1 MNLSKIIS
9 LPKADKGKRQAMA
22 TVGSL
27 LLEEWYLGKYPEVAN
42 SGLTPVEHY
51 IKLGEQAGYRPNPF
65 FDPAYYLSI
74 APGARKSNSLAL
86 VHYASKGWRRGR
98 SPSRDFSL
106 KLYLQEYPG
115 VKALDIDPL
124 LYHLKKGRYA
134 GQLALPVALE
144 NKRNAHYV
152 AEMKIIHASG
162 LFDANWYKSYYS
174 DLWHADVD
182 PLFHYVKFGWTE
194 NRRPN
199 IFFEPQWYLTK
210 YADSIGDMNPLVHY
224 ATTGAD
230 RGCNPSEAFCT
241 EAYLQQNHDRLKP
254 GENPLAHFI
263 REGLKLGLKVP
274 MPSPEEGDGPVGNQ
288 TESRLPVPQ
297 ALRAVTRF
305 KKQPLA
311 PPRPDFNSNKMVI
324 HWVVPAFAPGGGGHM
339 TIFRMLHF
347 LELAG
352 HEQTLWIHNPSKGE
366 TVESVYHMLENHF
379 QHFTGDIRFVDETLH
394 DAEGDA
400 IIATDCWTV
409 YPVLACAKFHRR
421 FYFVQDFEPS
431 FHPMGSNYLLAE
443 QTYHEDLDCLCAS
456 PWLSQLMSEN
466 YGRWARHFW
475 LAADRRIYLPPAKK
489 CLNSKPRIA
498 VYARH
503 FTARRAVELAFLA
516 LEELAE
522 SGTKFAVDF
531 FGAPLDF
538 DKAGFEFVDH
548 GVASQEELARI
559 FQTADIGLV
568 FSATNYSLVPQEM
581 MACGLPIVEL
591 DGDSTRAIFPA
602 GTVTLAEPHPTA
614 IAAAVQSLIDDERAR
629 EIQAKAALEWVSQFS
644 WAASADLVEQA
655 IRDRLTEVAKPEET
669 VHPAAVALPDAPKAS
684 VVIPTLNAG
693 EVFETVLEAVVNQR
707 TPWPFEVLVVD
718 SGSTDGTL
726 DIVAKYDNV
735 SLHQIDKS
743 DFNHG
748 ATRNLGAKLTTGEF
762 IAFLTHDAMPV
773 NERWLYNMVT
783 SIERFPEAA
792 GAFGKHF
799 AWPEA
804 SAFTKRDLN
813 SHFEGFARLP
823 INVGKETDQKR
834 WADQDPAWLQ
844 KLHFYSDNNSC
855 FRRAVWE
862 KIPYRTVAFGEDQ
875 LWAWD
880 IIEAG
885 YEKIYAPQAAVYHS
899 HDYDAEETFER
910 SRIESAFFK
919 RFFGYELIKGEQ
931 DLANTIDLLNSSD
944 TQWGENHDVSKNEVE
959 SRLRLNEA
967 RLKGYLAGVISA
979 EDETF

>member
-9 LPKADKGKRQAMA
+9 LPKENKGKRQ
-22 TVGSL
+22 TVETVRSL
-27 LLEEWYLGKYPEVAN
+27 LLEEWYLGQYPEAAK
-42 SGLTPVEHY
+42 SGLSPVEHY
-51 IKLGEQAGYRPNPF
+51 ITVGEQAGYRPNPF
-65 FDPAYYLSI
+65 FDPAYYLSV
-74 APGARKSNSLAL
+74 APGARKSDSLAL
-86 VHYASKGWRRGR
+86 VHYAGKGWRRGR
-98 SPSRDFSL
+98 NPSRDFSQ
-106 KLYLQEYPG
+106 KLYFQEYPE
-115 VKALDIDPL
+115 VKSLDVDPL
-124 LYHLKKGRYA
+124 SYHLKKGRYA
-134 GQLALPVALE
+134 GHLALPVALE
-144 NKRNAHYV
+144 NNRNAHFV
-152 AEMKIIHASG
+152 AEMKLIHASG
-162 LFDANWYKSYYS
+162 LFDASWYKSYYS
-174 DLWHADVD
+174 DLWHAGMD

-199 IFFEPQWYLTK
+199 IFFEPQWYRDQYK
-210 YADSIGDMNPLVHY
+210 DSLGDMNPLVHY
-224 ATTGAD
+224 ITTGAD
-230 RGCNPSEAFCT
+230 EGCNPSAAFCT
-241 EAYLQQNHDRLKP
+241 KTYLQQNSEHLRQ
-254 GENPLAHFI
+254 GENPLAHYI
-263 REGLKLGLKVP
+263 REGLKLGLNKP
-274 MPSPEEGDGPVGNQ
+274 TPSPTKDAG
-288 TESRLPVPQ
+288 TTKLPVPQ
-297 ALRAVTRF
+297 ALRDVTRF

-311 PPRPDFNSNKMVI
+311 PTHSGFNPKQMVI

-352 HEQTLWIHNPSKGE
+352 HKQTLWIHNPGKDE
-366 TVESVYHMLENHF
+366 TQESVYHMLENHF
-379 QHFTGDIRFVDETLH
+379 QHFTGDIRFVDETLQ

-409 YPVLACAKFHRR
+409 YPVLACSKFHRR

-431 FHPMGSNYLLAE
+431 FHPMGSNYLLAD
-443 QTYHEDLDCLCAS
+443 QTYREDLDCLCAS
-456 PWLSQLMSEN
+456 PWLSQLMSEE

-475 LAADRRIYLPPAKK
+475 LAADRRIYQPPAKK
-489 CLNSKPRIA
+489 HLNSKPRIA

-516 LEELAE
+516 LEQLAG
-522 SGTKFAVDF
+522 SGTEFAVDF
-531 FGAPLDF
+531 FGAPLEF
-538 DKAGFEFVDH
+538 NSAGFEFVDH

-559 FQTADIGLV
+559 FQKADIGLV

-602 GTVTLAEPHPTA
+602 DTVTLAEPHPVA
-614 IAAAVQSLIDDERAR
+614 IANAIQSLIDDKGAR
-629 EIQAKAALEWVSQFS
+629 DSQAKAALEWVSQFS

-655 IRDRLTEVAKPEET
+655 IRDRLAEVAAVEET
-669 VHPAAVALPDAPKAS
+669 GHPPASMKSGAPKVS

-693 EVFETVLEAVVNQR
+693 RVFEAVLEAVVNQR

-726 DIVAKYDNV
+726 ETATKYKNV
-735 SLHQIDKS
+735 KLHEIDKS
-743 DFNHG
+743 EFNHG
-748 ATRNLGAKLTTGEF
+748 ATRNLGAELTSGEF

-783 SIERFPEAA
+783 SIERFPAAA

-823 INVGKETDQKR
+823 IAVSKNSDQKR
-834 WADQDPAWLQ
+834 WKKQDTGWLQ

-855 FRRAVWE
+855 FRREVWE

-880 IIEAG
+880 IINAG
-885 YEKIYAPQAAVYHS
+885 YEKVYAPQAAVYHS
-899 HDYDAEETFER
+899 HDYDEAETFER

-919 RFFGYELIKGEQ
+919 HFFNYELIKDEK
-931 DLANTIDLLNSSD
+931 DLSDTVDLLNRSD
-944 TQWGENHDVSKNEVE
+944 TLWGENHDVGKEEMETRLKLNKA
-959 SRLRLNEA
+959 RLR
-967 RLKGYLAGVISA
+967 GYLAGVINV
-979 EDETF
+979 EKETF